1 MTPEPGSSSAGGSSA
16 GEPSAG
22 EPVNADL
29 SASAAVGMVPRRF
42 GITVPFDG
50 VPLPEQRALFEMLP
64 DLGYTDVWTAES
76 NANDAFTPLAL
87 ASVWAPSLRLGT
99 SIVPAYTRGPATLAM
114 SAATMAAAAPG
125 RFVLGIG
132 SSSNVIVERWNGMSF
147 DRPYQR
153 VRDTVRFLRAALR
166 GEKVTERYETFAVN
180 GFRAGL
186 VPEEPPPILVAALRS
201 GMLRL
206 AGREADG
213 AIINWL
219 SPADVRKVAP
229 YVHEGGPG
237 KEIAA
242 RIFVAPT
249 TDLETAR
256 GVAKFAIAAYMTV
269 PVYRAFHEWMGRGEL
284 LQPMWDAWAA
294 GDRKA
299 AVESIPD
306 SVADDLVVHGS
317 PEECREKIAAYVEAG
332 VTTPLPAIMPVGV
345 PPAEAVKMLAPA
357 AG

>member
-1 MTPEPGSSSAGGSSA
+1 VAGVVSGT
-16 GEPSAG
+16 GQ
-22 EPVNADL
+22 
-29 SASAAVGMVPRRF
+29 RF
-42 GITVPFDG
+42 GITIPFEG
-50 VPLPEQRALFEMLP
+50 VPLPEQRELFEQLP
-64 DLGYTDVWTAES
+64 DLGYTDVWSAES

-132 SSSNVIVERWNGMSF
+132 SSSNVIVERWNAMEF

-153 VRDTVRFLRAALR
+153 VRDTVRFVRAALT
-166 GEKVTERYETFAVN
+166 GEKVTETYETFAVN
-180 GFRAGL
+180 GFRLGL
-186 VPEEPPPILVAALRS
+186 VPPQQPPILVAALRS

-213 AIINWL
+213 AIVNWL
-219 SPADVRKVAP
+219 SANDVRTVAP

-237 KEIAA
+237 KEVAA
-242 RIFVAPT
+242 RIFVALT
-249 TDLETAR
+249 TDKATAR

-269 PVYRAFHEWMGRGEL
+269 PVYRAFHEWMGRDEVL
-284 LQPMWDAWAA
+284 KPMWDHWAA

-306 SVADDLVVHGS
+306 EVADDLVVHGS

-332 VTTPLPAIMPVGV
+332 ITTPIPAILPVGV
-345 PPAEAVKMLAPA
+345 PAAEAIKMLAPA